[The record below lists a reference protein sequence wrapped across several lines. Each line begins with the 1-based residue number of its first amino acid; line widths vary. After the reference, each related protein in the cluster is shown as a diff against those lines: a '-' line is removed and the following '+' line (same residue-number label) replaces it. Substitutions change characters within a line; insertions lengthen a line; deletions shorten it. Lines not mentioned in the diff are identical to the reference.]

1 MVHCNHQTFQVFSS
15 TTCHFLCYAAWGA
28 KGRAERTDVVARGMC
43 CPVCLRLAKMNIS
56 ATQFGSFTALREFD
70 RS

>member
-1 MVHCNHQTFQVFSS
+1 MVLYNQAFQVFPSS
-15 TTCHFLCYAAWGA
+15 TCHFLCYAAWGS
-28 KGRAERTDVVARGMC
+28 KGRAERIVDVVARGMC

-56 ATQFGSFTALREFD
+56 ATQFGGFTALFDFD